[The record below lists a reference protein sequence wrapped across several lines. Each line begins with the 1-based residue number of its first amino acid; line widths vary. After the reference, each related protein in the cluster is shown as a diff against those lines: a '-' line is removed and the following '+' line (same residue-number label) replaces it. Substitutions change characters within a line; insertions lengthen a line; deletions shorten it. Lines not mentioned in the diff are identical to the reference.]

1 VVNACENL
9 ATKSWFSLAE
19 AGFGRAPA
27 LQCIKTRTEALSLRL
42 ADLPTFFPIPSVA
55 IGWQVGPLHGRSLLQ
70 LTRSIYSMTNAKA
83 TAASKNAAISA
94 GSNKHG
100 TPRPVASKTA
110 APRSAAATKTTTK
123 ATATVNAPT
132 AIVPARTPAATT
144 GAAPSKTAVKPAT
157 AIAGKLPPGFTYPFQ
172 RVAMQ
177 ERLDDSMAVVASLT
191 GQTLETIRDQAFEL
205 GFPRQGPGWLDQR
218 AIATLL
224 ARYNLTASDWKE
236 ASSIAALPDVAMMT
250 VDMVGDK
257 ASGYGRF
264 VLWMHFRATQEYAS
278 FSAVC
283 DPGHWIAPEHHITTD
298 FKHLRITF
306 PLWYFE
312 IVPKAAAKGRGK

>member
-1 VVNACENL
+1 M
-9 ATKSWFSLAE
+9 ATKTTTL
-19 AGFGRAPA
+19 
-27 LQCIKTRTEALSLRL
+27 
-42 ADLPTFFPIPSVA
+42 
-55 IGWQVGPLHGRSLLQ
+55 
-70 LTRSIYSMTNAKA
+70 
-83 TAASKNAAISA
+83 SKNAAVKA
-94 GSNKHG
+94 GSNKPG
-100 TPRPVASKTA
+100 ALRRVASKTA
-110 APRSAAATKTTTK
+110 APRSAAATKTATK
-123 ATATVNAPT
+123 ATATVNPST
-132 AIVPARTPAATT
+132 AVVPAPAPATT
-144 GAAPSKTAVKPAT
+144 TVAAPSKAAVKPAVSV
-157 AIAGKLPPGFTYPFQ
+157 AGQLPTGFTYPFR
-172 RVAMQ
+172 RVAME
-177 ERLDDSMAVVASLT
+177 ERLDDSMAVIAALT

-224 ARYNLTASDWKE
+224 ARYNLAASDWKE

-264 VLWMHFRATQEYAS
+264 VLWTHFRATQEYAS

-283 DPGHWIAPEHHITTD
+283 DPGHWLTPEQHLNTD

-312 IVPKAAAKGRGK
+312 VVPKTPPKTVTAGKKK

>member
-1 VVNACENL
+1 
-9 ATKSWFSLAE
+9 
-19 AGFGRAPA
+19 
-27 LQCIKTRTEALSLRL
+27 
-42 ADLPTFFPIPSVA
+42 
-55 IGWQVGPLHGRSLLQ
+55 
-70 LTRSIYSMTNAKA
+70 
-83 TAASKNAAISA
+83 
-94 GSNKHG
+94 
-100 TPRPVASKTA
+100 
-110 APRSAAATKTTTK
+110 
-123 ATATVNAPT
+123 
-132 AIVPARTPAATT
+132 
-144 GAAPSKTAVKPAT
+144 
-157 AIAGKLPPGFTYPFQ
+157 
-172 RVAMQ
+172 MQ
-177 ERLDDSMAVVASLT
+177 ERLDDSMAVIASLT

-250 VDMVGDK
+250 VDVVGDK

-264 VLWMHFRATQEYAS
+264 VLWTHFRATQEYAS

-283 DPGHWIAPEHHITTD
+283 DPAHWIAPQHHITTD

-312 IVPKAAAKGRGK
+312 VVPKATAKGRGK

>member
-1 VVNACENL
+1 MA
-9 ATKSWFSLAE
+9 AA
-19 AGFGRAPA
+19 
-27 LQCIKTRTEALSLRL
+27 KTT
-42 ADLPTFFPIPSVA
+42 IV
-55 IGWQVGPLHGRSLLQ
+55 
-70 LTRSIYSMTNAKA
+70 
-83 TAASKNAAISA
+83 SKNTAVRA
-94 GSNKHG
+94 GSNKPS
-100 TPRPVASKTA
+100 TPRLVVSKTA
-110 APRSAAATKTTTK
+110 APRSAAATKTATK
-123 ATATVNAPT
+123 AAATVVPSTALALAAVPPT
-132 AIVPARTPAATT
+132 V
-144 GAAPSKTAVKPAT
+144 AAPGKAAVRPAVSV
-157 AIAGKLPPGFTYPFQ
+157 AGQLPAGFTYPFQ

-177 ERLDDSMAVVASLT
+177 ERLDDSMAVIASLT

-250 VDMVGDK
+250 VDVVGDK

-264 VLWMHFRATQEYAS
+264 VLWTHFRATQEYAS

-283 DPGHWIAPEHHITTD
+283 DPAHWIAPQHHITTD

-312 IVPKAAAKGRGK
+312 VVPKATAKGRGK

>member
-1 VVNACENL
+1 MTT
-9 ATKSWFSLAE
+9 TK
-19 AGFGRAPA
+19 
-27 LQCIKTRTEALSLRL
+27 T
-42 ADLPTFFPIPSVA
+42 
-55 IGWQVGPLHGRSLLQ
+55 
-70 LTRSIYSMTNAKA
+70 LTAAASKAAKA
-83 TAASKNAAISA
+83 TA
-94 GSNKHG
+94 
-100 TPRPVASKTA
+100 TKTA
-110 APRSAAATKTTTK
+110 KKST
-123 ATATVNAPT
+123 ATAIPAV
-132 AIVPARTPAATT
+132 AIVPSSTPATPTVATPGKAT
-144 GAAPSKTAVKPAT
+144 VKPAT
-157 AIAGKLPPGFTYPFQ
+157 AVAGQLPSGFTYPFQ

-177 ERLDDSMAVVASLT
+177 ERLDDSMAVIASLT
-191 GQTLETIRDQAFEL
+191 GQSLETIRDQAFEL

-264 VLWMHFRATQEYAS
+264 VLWTHFRATQEYSS
-278 FSAVC
+278 FSVVC
-283 DPGHWIAPEHHITTD
+283 DPAHWIATEQHLTTD

-312 IVPKAAAKGRGK
+312 IVPKATAKGRGK

>member
-1 VVNACENL
+1 
-9 ATKSWFSLAE
+9 
-19 AGFGRAPA
+19 
-27 LQCIKTRTEALSLRL
+27 
-42 ADLPTFFPIPSVA
+42 
-55 IGWQVGPLHGRSLLQ
+55 
-70 LTRSIYSMTNAKA
+70 MA
-83 TAASKNAAISA
+83 TAKSKTVSKIATARV

-110 APRSAAATKTTTK
+110 VPRSAAATKSATK
-123 ATATVNAPT
+123 ATATVIPSA
-132 AIVPARTPAATT
+132 AMIVPTPTLATRTV
-144 GAAPSKTAVKPAT
+144 AAPGKAAAKPAVSV
-157 AIAGKLPPGFTYPFQ
+157 AGQLPPGFTYPFR
-172 RVAMQ
+172 RVAME
-177 ERLDDSMAVVASLT
+177 ERLDDSMAVIAALT

-224 ARYNLTASDWKE
+224 ARYNLAASDWKE

-257 ASGYGRF
+257 ANGYGRF
-264 VLWMHFRATQEYAS
+264 VLWTHFRATPEYAS

-283 DPGHWIAPEHHITTD
+283 DPAHWIEAGQYLTTD

-306 PLWYFE
+306 PLWYFSV
-312 IVPKAAAKGRGK
+312 IPKAATKGRDK

>member
-1 VVNACENL
+1 
-9 ATKSWFSLAE
+9 
-19 AGFGRAPA
+19 
-27 LQCIKTRTEALSLRL
+27 
-42 ADLPTFFPIPSVA
+42 
-55 IGWQVGPLHGRSLLQ
+55 
-70 LTRSIYSMTNAKA
+70 MA
-83 TAASKNAAISA
+83 TAKPKTAVATQVAKSK
-94 GSNKHG
+94 
-100 TPRPVASKTA
+100 TVVSKTA
-110 APRSAAATKTTTK
+110 APRSAAATKTATK
-123 ATATVNAPT
+123 ASTTIIPST
-132 AIVPARTPAATT
+132 AIVPAA
-144 GAAPSKTAVKPAT
+144 AAPGKAAVKPAVSV
-157 AIAGKLPPGFTYPFQ
+157 AGQLPAGFTYPFQ

-177 ERLDDSMAVVASLT
+177 ERLDDSMAVIASLT

-218 AIATLL
+218 VIATLL
-224 ARYNLTASDWKE
+224 ARYNLVASDWKE

-264 VLWMHFRATQEYAS
+264 VLWTHFRATQEYAS

-283 DPGHWIAPEHHITTD
+283 DPAHWVAPGQHITTD

-312 IVPKAAAKGRGK
+312 VVPKAATKGRGK